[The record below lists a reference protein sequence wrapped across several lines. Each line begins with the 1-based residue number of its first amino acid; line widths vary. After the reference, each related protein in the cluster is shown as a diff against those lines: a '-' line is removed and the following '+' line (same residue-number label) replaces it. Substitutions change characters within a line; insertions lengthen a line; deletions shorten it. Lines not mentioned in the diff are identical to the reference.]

1 MLIWVRNIVIIFAI
15 LSIIYALL
23 SATANI
29 RQRHKLSS
37 DYKTYKGSESKSEFI
52 ENGLKDYN
60 RSIKPKMLLGIYLIP
75 LIVTVALI
83 SLAQYG

>member
-1 MLIWVRNIVIIFAI
+1 MIGWVRSIVIIFAI

-23 SATANI
+23 SVTANI
-29 RQRHKLSS
+29 RQKQKLNS
-37 DYKTYKGSESKSEFI
+37 DYNTYNGPDSKAEFI

-75 LIVTVALI
+75 LIVIVTLI